1 MEIVLRATVVYV
13 FLFFITRV
21 VGKRE
26 LGQMSAFELVLLVTM
41 GDLIQQG
48 VTQEDYSVTGAM
60 LAVGTFALL
69 IVFFSWASWR
79 FPRTRPALEGLAVVV
94 VQDGALREDVL
105 RYERLSDT
113 EVMEALREQGIDDLA
128 KVRIGVL
135 EPDRQHG
142 EAGEVSVVDD
152 DGAVLLTASF
162 STFIWP

>member
-1 MEIVLRATVVYV
+1 VEIVFRAVAIYF
-13 FLFFITRV
+13 FLWFITRV

-69 IVFFSWASWR
+69 IVLFSYISWR
-79 FPRTRPALEGLAVVV
+79 FPRTRKTLEGQPVVV
-94 VQDGALREDVL
+94 VQNGRLREDAM

-113 EVMEALREQGIDDLA
+113 ELREAMRQQGIDD
-128 KVRIGVL
+128 VRTVQVGVL
-135 EPDRQHG
+135 EPDG
-142 EAGEVSVVDD
+142 NF
-152 DGAVLLTASF
+152 SF
-162 STFIWP
+162 FTEQDHEPPPDKPAA

>member
-1 MEIVLRATVVYV
+1 MEIVFRAAVIYL
-13 FLFFITRV
+13 FLWFVTRV

-69 IVFFSWASWR
+69 IVGFSWVSWR
-79 FPRTRPALEGLAVVV
+79 FPRTRRGLEGLPVIVIT
-94 VQDGALREDVL
+94 DGALRGDVM

-113 EVMEALREQGIDDLA
+113 EVHEALREQGIDDVST
-128 KVRIGVL
+128 VRIGVL
-135 EPDRQHG
+135 EPDG
-142 EAGEVSVVDD
+142 KF
-152 DGAVLLTASF
+152 SF
-162 STFIWP
+162 FTSRDHEPAPERPAD

>member
-1 MEIVLRATVVYV
+1 MEIVFRAAVIYF
-13 FLFFITRV
+13 FLWFVTRV

-69 IVFFSWASWR
+69 IVGFSWVSWR
-79 FPRTRPALEGLAVVV
+79 FSRTRRGLEGLPVIVIT
-94 VQDGALREDVL
+94 DGAMREDVL

-113 EVMEALREQGIDDLA
+113 EVHEALREQGIDDVST
-128 KVRIGVL
+128 VRIGVL
-135 EPDRQHG
+135 EPDG
-142 EAGEVSVVDD
+142 KF
-152 DGAVLLTASF
+152 SF
-162 STFIWP
+162 FTSRDHEPAPERPAD